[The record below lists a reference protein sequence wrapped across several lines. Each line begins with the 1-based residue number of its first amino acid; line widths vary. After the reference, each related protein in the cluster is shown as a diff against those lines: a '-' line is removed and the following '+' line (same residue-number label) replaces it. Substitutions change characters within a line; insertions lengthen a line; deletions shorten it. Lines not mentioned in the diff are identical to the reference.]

1 MKELP
6 RLLVLFAV
14 MLVGP
19 ISGVLAE
26 DSVEGVWQVSRIDR
40 DSNAEPNINPQPGIV
55 IFTEMHYSM
64 VITPRGSGMQ
74 SYSKRWA
81 PTDVEKLK
89 RSSELMVNSGTY
101 ELDGSQLTAHPIA
114 AKDPDLIGGVLV
126 YKVNWSNGDLILTY
140 MDEYSF
146 DDVQFPAVE
155 TSGGKLH
162 FTLTRISE

>member
-1 MKELP
+1 MKKLL
-6 RLLVLFAV
+6 RSLVLFAV

-19 ISGVLAE
+19 TSGVAAE

-64 VITPRGSGMQ
+64 LITLRGSGMQ

-81 PTDVEKLK
+81 PTDEEKLK
-89 RSSELMVNSGTY
+89 RSSELMVMSGTY

-114 AKDPDLIGGVLV
+114 AKDPDLIGGVFI
-126 YKVNWSNGDLILTY
+126 YKIKWQNDDLILTY
-140 MDEYSF
+140 VDEYSF
-146 DDVQFPAVE
+146 DNVRFPAVE

>member
-1 MKELP
+1 MKDLL

-19 ISGVLAE
+19 ISGVLAQ
-26 DSVEGVWQVSRIDR
+26 DSVEGVWQVSRIER
-40 DSNAEPNINPQPGIV
+40 DSNVEPNINPQPGIV
-55 IFTEMHYSM
+55 IFTEKHYSM
-64 VITPRGSGMQ
+64 VITARGSGMQ
-74 SYSKRWA
+74 SYNKRWA

-126 YKVNWSNGDLILTY
+126 YKINWSNGDLILTY

-146 DDVQFPAVE
+146 DDVQFPAVQN
-155 TSGGKLH
+155 SGGKLH